1 VINNLNTNI
10 TDEFYRKQGWVHGRE
25 PFILNV
31 PLPNESVYVP
41 RYEEELAQAAFM
53 IQHNQGMVSILSPI
67 GYGKSAFLRKLKYTL
82 EKSNHSTVILIEK
95 PLTHTEMLSYINQHL
110 SPPTLLD
117 RILRVF
123 SRRKPAELDRIATN
137 ITQQLANR
145 NVSILIDEFQEIDE
159 TAARWVRTLHDS
171 GASIVFAGTEDAIES
186 IRKKVPPLED
196 RIKMRIYLDAFTP
209 EETRELICR
218 RIAWAR
224 GQTQITDPRPF
235 TDEAIEEIHAQS
247 RGVPRDTLTLA
258 AQLVFHAIRLNRDV
272 IDDTLVTEFLGRKRE
287 AAPMRDQLLD
297 RFSPQ
302 QNAIMRALADFPEGA
317 LITDVLSRLGV
328 DNYGSIN
335 TQLNRLRNM
344 GVVQVEK
351 TGRKNR
357 YILSREV
364 ARAFKKG

>member
-1 VINNLNTNI
+1 MNDLNTNV
-10 TDEFYRKQGWVHGRE
+10 TDDFYTKQGWIHGRE
-25 PFILNV
+25 PFILNT

-41 RYEEELAQAAFM
+41 RYEDELGQATFM
-53 IQHNQGMVSILSPI
+53 LQHNQGMVSILSPI

-82 EKSNHSTVILIEK
+82 EKNNQSTVILIEK
-95 PLTHTEMLSYINQHL
+95 PLTHTEMLSYINQQL
-110 SPPTLLD
+110 VPPSLLD

-123 SRRKPAELDRIATN
+123 SRRKPVEVDRIATN
-137 ITQQLANR
+137 ITQQLGKR

-159 TAARWVRTLHDS
+159 AAARWVRTLHDS

-196 RIKMRIYLDAFTP
+196 RIKMRIYLDAFSP
-209 EETRELICR
+209 EETKELICR

-224 GQTQITDPRPF
+224 GEDNVSDGRPF
-235 TDEAIEEIHAQS
+235 TNEAIEEIHAQA

-258 AQLVFHAIRLNRDV
+258 AQLVFHAIRLKKDV
-272 IDDTLVTEFLGRKRE
+272 IDDALVTEFLGRKRD

-297 RFSPQ
+297 RYSPQ
-302 QNAIMRALADFPEGA
+302 QNAIMRALAEFPDGA
-317 LITDVLSRLGV
+317 LITDILSRLGV

-351 TGRKNR
+351 TGRRNR
-357 YILSREV
+357 YVLSREL